1 MIAISDAQTK
11 SDALVFFGAT
21 GDLAYKKIF
30 PALQSAIRHGTLDVP
45 VIAVAKSGWTLED
58 LKRRAADSLTEF
70 GGGIDTDAFA
80 KLTSLLHYVDGDYR
94 DSDTF
99 VRLRQELGS
108 ASHPTH
114 YLSIPPSLFEE
125 VVLALGRSGCADGAR
140 VVVEKPFGHNSAT
153 ARQLNQ
159 TIHKVF
165 PESAVFRI
173 DHYLG
178 KRAVENL
185 VHFRFDN
192 AIIEPV
198 WSRNHVECVQI
209 TMAEDFG
216 IAGRG
221 KFYDETGAIRDVIQN
236 HLFQVL
242 AFLAMEP
249 PSRLYLDALR
259 DEQVKVFRSIP
270 RVSATQ
276 VVRGQVKGYL
286 DEPGV
291 AANSV
296 VETYAALRL
305 EIDSWRWAGVP
316 FLIRAGKNLPLTTTE
331 VFVKMKRAPGHRHAT
346 SANHFRFRLGPDTLV
361 AAIGIQVMDSDD
373 VARSR
378 HKELKAVTVSLQDE
392 VEAYERLLTEAMRGD
407 QTLFVREDL
416 VEAQWDVVEDILD
429 MQDPPFLYEA
439 GSWGPQEADRLA
451 TDVGGW
457 HDPLPENI
465 GDETLIA
472 AP

>member
-1 MIAISDAQTK
+1 MIANTNGQVK

-30 PALQSAIRHGTLDVP
+30 PALQSAIKHGFLDVP
-45 VIAVAKSGWTLED
+45 VIAVAKSGWSLED
-58 LKRRAADSLTEF
+58 LKKRAGDSLNEF
-70 GGGIDTDAFA
+70 GGGADPDAYA

-94 DSDTF
+94 DDTTF
-99 VRLRQELGS
+99 RRLREELGS
-108 ASHPTH
+108 AKHPTH
-114 YLSIPPSLFEE
+114 YLSIPPSLFED

-140 VVVEKPFGHNSAT
+140 VVVEKPFGRNSAT
-153 ARQLNQ
+153 ACELNA

-192 AIIEPV
+192 GIIEPI
-198 WSRNHVECVQI
+198 WNRNHVECVQI

-270 RVSATQ
+270 AARRSE
-276 VVRGQVKGYL
+276 VVRGQVKGYRK
-286 DEPGV
+286 EPGV
-291 AANSV
+291 APNSV

-316 FLIRAGKNLPLTTTE
+316 FLIRAGKSLPLTTTE
-331 VFVKMKRAPGHRHAT
+331 VFVKMKRAPGHRQST
-346 SANHFRFRLGPDTLV
+346 TENYFRFRLGPDTLV
-361 AAIGIQVMDSDD
+361 AAIGLQVMDPEDAS
-373 VARSR
+373 VSR
-378 HKELKAVTVSLQDE
+378 HKELKAVTVSLHDE
-392 VEAYERLLTEAMRGD
+392 VEAYERLLTEGMKGD

-416 VEAQWDVVEDILD
+416 VEAQWFAVENILD
-429 MQDPPFLYEA
+429 MADSPLPYEP
-439 GSWGPQEADRLA
+439 GSWGPAEADRLA
-451 TDVGGW
+451 DDVGGW
-457 HDPLPENI
+457 HNPVPEEI
-465 GDETLIA
+465 SS
-472 AP
+472 

>member
-1 MIAISDAQTK
+1 MIDNATGQIK

-30 PALQSAIRHGTLDVP
+30 PALQSAIKHGTLDVP
-45 VIAVAKSGWTLED
+45 IIAVAKSGWGLED
-58 LKRRAADSLTEF
+58 VKKRAADSLKEF
-70 GGGIDTDAFA
+70 GGGVDPAAFA

-94 DSDTF
+94 DPATF
-99 VRLRQELGS
+99 TQLRKELGS

-114 YLSIPPSLFEE
+114 YLAIPPSLFEE
-125 VVLALGRSGCADGAR
+125 VVLALGGTGCADGAR
-140 VVVEKPFGHNSAT
+140 VVVEKPFGRNSASARELNT
-153 ARQLNQ
+153 A
-159 TIHKVF
+159 IHKVF

-178 KRAVENL
+178 KSAVENL

-192 AIIEPV
+192 VLFEPV
-198 WSRNHVECVQI
+198 WNRTHVDCVQI

-216 IAGRG
+216 VAGRG

-270 RVSATQ
+270 KVRASQ
-276 VVRGQVKGYL
+276 IVRGQVNGYL

-291 AANSV
+291 KRNSLM
-296 VETYAALRL
+296 ETYAALRM

-316 FLIRAGKNLPLTTTE
+316 FLIRAGKSLPLTTTE
-331 VFVKMKRAPGHRHAT
+331 VFIKMKRVPGHRHST
-346 SANHFRFRLGPDTLV
+346 GANHFRFRLGPDTLV
-361 AAIGIQVMDSDD
+361 SAIGMQVIDSED
-373 VARSR
+373 ASESR
-378 HKELKAVTVSLQDE
+378 HTELKAVTVSLHDE
-392 VEAYERLLTEAMRGD
+392 VEAYERLLMEAMQGD

-416 VEAQWDVVEDILD
+416 VEAQWYAVEDILD
-429 MQDPPFLYEA
+429 MRDSPFPYEA
-439 GSWGPQEADRLA
+439 GSWGPPEANRLA
-451 TDVGGW
+451 DDVGGW
-457 HDPLPENI
+457 HNPVPEKI
-465 GDETLIA
+465 GSEEA
-472 AP
+472 H

>member
-1 MIAISDAQTK
+1 MIANTNAQVK

-30 PALQSAIRHGTLDVP
+30 PALQSAVQHRSLDVP
-45 VIAVAKSGWTLED
+45 VIAVAKSNWTLDD
-58 LKRRAADSLTEF
+58 LKKRASDSLKEF
-70 GGGIDTDAFA
+70 GGGVDPDAFQ
-80 KLTSLLHYVDGDYR
+80 KLAGLLHYVDGDYR
-94 DSDTF
+94 DATTF
-99 VRLRQELGS
+99 ARLRQELGS

-114 YLSIPPSLFEE
+114 YLAIPPSLFGD

-140 VVVEKPFGHNSAT
+140 VIVEKPFGRNSAT
-153 ARQLNQ
+153 ARELNAA
-159 TIHKVF
+159 IHRVF

-178 KRAVENL
+178 KNAVENI

-192 AIIEPV
+192 TVFEPV
-198 WSRNHVECVQI
+198 WNRNHVECVQI

-259 DEQVKVFRSIP
+259 DEQVKVFRSVP
-270 RVSATQ
+270 AVRASE
-276 VVRGQVKGYL
+276 VVRGQVRGYR

-291 AANSV
+291 APNSV

-305 EIDSWRWAGVP
+305 EVDSWRWAGVP

-331 VFVKMKRAPGHRHAT
+331 VVVRMKRAPGHRHST
-346 SANHFRFRLGPDTLV
+346 TGDYFRFRLGPDALV
-361 AAIGIQVMDSDD
+361 AALGLQVMDSED
-373 VARSR
+373 ASASQQT
-378 HKELKAVTVSLQDE
+378 ELKAVTVSLQE
-392 VEAYERLLTEAMRGD
+392 EIEAYERLLTEAMRGD

-416 VEAQWDVVEDILD
+416 VEAQWYVVDNILD
-429 MQDPPFLYEA
+429 MQDSPFPYEA
-439 GSWGPQEADRLA
+439 GSWGPAEADRLA
-451 TDVGGW
+451 EDVGGW
-457 HDPLPENI
+457 HNPVHEEI
-465 GDETLIA
+465 GQTA
-472 AP
+472 HS

>member
-1 MIAISDAQTK
+1 M
-11 SDALVFFGAT
+11 
-21 GDLAYKKIF
+21 
-30 PALQSAIRHGTLDVP
+30 QSAIRHGYLNVP
-45 VIAVAKSGWTLED
+45 VIAVAKSGWSLDD
-58 LKRRAADSLTEF
+58 LRRRAGDSLKEH
-70 GGGIDTDAFA
+70 GGGIDPEAFK
-80 KLTSLLHYVDGDYR
+80 KLTGLLHYVDGDYR
-94 DSDTF
+94 DNATF
-99 VRLRQELGS
+99 TRLRQELGS

-114 YLSIPPSLFEE
+114 YLAIPPSLFEE
-125 VVLALGRSGCADGAR
+125 VVLALGQSGCADGAR
-140 VVVEKPFGHNSAT
+140 VIVEKPFGRNSAT
-153 ARQLNQ
+153 ARELNSV
-159 TIHKVF
+159 IHKVF

-192 AIIEPV
+192 VILEPV
-198 WSRNHVECVQI
+198 WNRTHVECVQI

-270 RVSATQ
+270 PVSTSQ
-276 VVRGQVKGYL
+276 VVRGQVKGYV

-291 AANSV
+291 KPNSA
-296 VETYAALRL
+296 VETYAALRM

-316 FLIRAGKNLPLTTTE
+316 FLIRAGKSLPLTTTE
-331 VFVKMKRAPGHRHAT
+331 VFVKMKRAPGHHHST

-361 AAIGIQVMDSDD
+361 LAIGLQVMDPEDAS
-373 VARSR
+373 RSL
-378 HKELKAVTVSLQDE
+378 HTELKAVTDSLHDE
-392 VEAYERLLTEAMRGD
+392 VEAYERLLTEAMEGD

-416 VEAQWDVVEDILD
+416 VEAQWHAVEGILD
-429 MQDPPFLYEA
+429 MKDSPFPYEA
-439 GSWGPQEADRLA
+439 GSWGPTEADRLA
-451 TDVGGW
+451 DDVGGW
-457 HDPLPENI
+457 HNPVPEK
-465 GDETLIA
+465 T
-472 AP
+472 

>member
-1 MIAISDAQTK
+1 MITNTNAQVK

-30 PALQSAIRHGTLDVP
+30 PALQSAIRHGFLDVP
-45 VIAVAKSGWTLED
+45 VVAVAKSACGLED
-58 LKRRAADSLTEF
+58 LKKRARDSLAEY
-70 GGGIDTDAFA
+70 GGGVDPDAFQ
-80 KLTSLLHYVDGDYR
+80 KLTGLLHYVDGDYC
-94 DSDTF
+94 DDATF
-99 VRLRQELGS
+99 TRLRQELGS

-114 YLSIPPSLFEE
+114 YLAIPPSLFEH
-125 VVLALGRSGCADGAR
+125 VVSELGRSGCADGGR
-140 VVVEKPFGHNSAT
+140 VVVEKPFGRDSAT
-153 ARQLNQ
+153 ARKLNEA
-159 TIHKVF
+159 IHKVF

-192 AIIEPV
+192 AIVEPV
-198 WSRNHVECVQI
+198 WNRNHVESVQI

-216 IAGRG
+216 VAGRG

-242 AFLAMEP
+242 AFLGMEP
-249 PSRLYLDALR
+249 PGRLYLDALR

-270 RVSATQ
+270 PVRVSE
-276 VVRGQVKGYL
+276 VVRGQVRGYL

-291 AANSV
+291 APNSV

-316 FLIRAGKNLPLTTTE
+316 FLIRAGKSLPLTTTE
-331 VFVKMKRAPGHRHAT
+331 VFVKMKRAPGHRHST
-346 SANHFRFRLGPDTLV
+346 TANHFRFRLGPDILV
-361 AAIGIQVMDSDD
+361 AAIGIQVMDPED
-373 VARSR
+373 VSASR
-378 HKELKAVTVSLQDE
+378 HTELKAVTVSLQDE

-416 VEAQWDVVEDILD
+416 VEAQWHAVEDILD
-429 MQDPPFLYEA
+429 MQDRPFPYEP
-439 GSWGPQEADRLA
+439 GSWGPVEANRLA
-451 TDVGGW
+451 EDAGGW
-457 HDPLPENI
+457 HDPVPEKI
-465 GDETLIA
+465 GDKAE
-472 AP
+472 PS

>member
-1 MIAISDAQTK
+1 
-11 SDALVFFGAT
+11 LNE
-21 GDLAYKKIF
+21 Y
-30 PALQSAIRHGTLDVP
+30 
-45 VIAVAKSGWTLED
+45 
-58 LKRRAADSLTEF
+58 
-70 GGGIDTDAFA
+70 GGGVDPDAFA

-94 DSDTF
+94 DDNTF
-99 VRLRQELGS
+99 TRLRQELGS
-108 ASHPTH
+108 ASQPTH
-114 YLSIPPSLFEE
+114 YLSIPPSLFQE

-140 VVVEKPFGHNSAT
+140 VIVEKPFGRNSAT
-153 ARQLNQ
+153 ACQLND

-165 PESAVFRI
+165 EESAVFRI

-192 AIIEPV
+192 AIFEPL
-198 WSRNHVECVQI
+198 WNSNHVECVQI

-270 RVSATQ
+270 NVRASQ
-276 VVRGQVKGYL
+276 VVRGQVTGYL

-291 AANSV
+291 RPNSV

-331 VFVKMKRAPGHRHAT
+331 VFVKMKRPPGHRRAT
-346 SANHFRFRLGPDTLV
+346 SGNHFRFRLGPDTLV
-361 AAIGIQVMDSDD
+361 AAIGLQVMDSDD
-373 VARSR
+373 VSVSK
-378 HKELKAVTVSLQDE
+378 HKELKAVTVSLHDE

-416 VEAQWDVVEDILD
+416 VEAQWYVVEDILD
-429 MQDPPFLYEA
+429 MSDTPFPYQA
-439 GSWGPQEADRLA
+439 GSWGPPEADRLA
-451 TDVGGW
+451 EDVGGW
-457 HDPLPENI
+457 HNPIPEQM
-465 GDETLIA
+465 GHA
-472 AP
+472 AAAY